1 MLNENKHI
9 LHKFSRLQITMIC
22 TGSLILALSISC
34 VAPAKKDEYPLNS
47 RIMAENSSI
56 KKRLPL
62 IERENDVLRKEN
74 HQHRTKILSQETQI
88 KNLGLELAFLG
99 EKYDNDMAK
108 AEMQIQDLELTIQE
122 MEKETTARIKS
133 LGALN
138 AALEKKLARQVQSLN
153 KKIAVQKKSF
163 HLEREKIMKENVKRE
178 SSLSSRVETLK
189 KTVETKEVESAS
201 LKKAN
206 SEISS
211 KLDEATKLAEALKKS
226 RDDAIAELETVT
238 ETNARLTKA
247 LNSQ

>member
-1 MLNENKHI
+1 MLNGNKHI
-9 LHKFSRLQITMIC
+9 FCYFKRLHINTIC
-22 TGSLILALSISC
+22 TGSLILALCISC
-34 VAPAKKDEYPLNS
+34 VTPVKKDEYPLNS

-74 HQHRTKILSQETQI
+74 HQHRTKILAQETQI

-99 EKYDNDMAK
+99 EKYDNDTTK
-108 AEMQIQDLELTIQE
+108 AQMQIQDLELTIQE
-122 MEKETTARIKS
+122 IEKETTARIKS

-153 KKIAVQKKSF
+153 KKMAAQKKSF
-163 HLEREKIMKENVKRE
+163 HLEREKIMKENAKRE
-178 SSLSSRVETLK
+178 SSLSSRVDTLK
-189 KTVETKEVESAS
+189 KTVAAKEMDIAS

-206 SEISS
+206 GEISK
-211 KLDEATKLAEALKKS
+211 KLDETTKLAEALKKS
-226 RDDAIAELETVT
+226 RDDVITELEAVT